1 MAKKE
6 NENGNEQQQEQE
18 QEQKTAARVQEPKIE
33 LDKSIF

>member
-6 NENGNEQQQEQE
+6 NENGNEQQQE